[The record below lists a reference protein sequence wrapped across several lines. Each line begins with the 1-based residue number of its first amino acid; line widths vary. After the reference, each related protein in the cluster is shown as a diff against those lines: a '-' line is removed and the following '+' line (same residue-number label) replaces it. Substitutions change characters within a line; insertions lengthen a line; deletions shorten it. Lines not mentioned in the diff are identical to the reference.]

1 MWMDRMV
8 HYLTVLPPCFQEGS
22 MLTARQTCIAIA
34 LLSAAAPALHAEDGI
49 PADQFG
55 RLREL
60 IRPQKGESNW
70 RQIDWLTSLHEA
82 RVKAAAEGKPILLW
96 SGGGAPPLGGC

>member
-1 MWMDRMV
+1 
-8 HYLTVLPPCFQEGS
+8 
-22 MLTARQTCIAIA
+22 MLSARKTWIA
-34 LLSAAAPALHAEDGI
+34 LLLFSAAATALPAQDGV

-55 RLREL
+55 TLRQL
-60 IRPQKGESNW
+60 IRPHQGESNW
-70 RQIDWLTSLHEA
+70 RHIDWLTSLHEA